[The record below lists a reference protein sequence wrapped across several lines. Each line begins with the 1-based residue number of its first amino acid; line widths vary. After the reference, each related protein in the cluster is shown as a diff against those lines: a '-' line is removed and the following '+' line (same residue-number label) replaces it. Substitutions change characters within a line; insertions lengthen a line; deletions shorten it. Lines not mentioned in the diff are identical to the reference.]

1 MTTETI
7 IEIRNLWYSYDEYPV
22 LKEVDMD
29 VQQGEFLAII
39 GPNGGGKT
47 TLLKLILGILK
58 PDRGYVRVFG
68 KEPRESAGR
77 IGYVPQDTSLN
88 RDFPITV
95 FDVVLMGKLGGRRRR
110 RADSKR
116 DREVV
121 EESLTRVD
129 MWKYRKSRIGELSG
143 GQRQRVFI
151 ARALTSEPEILFL
164 DEPTASVDVEGQST
178 LYHFFNELN
187 KTVTIVVVSHDVSV
201 LSSYVKSVACVNQR
215 VYFHDESEITPDMLQ
230 QAYHCPVELIA
241 HGVPHRVLRLHE
253 DD

>member
-7 IEIRNLWYSYDEYPV
+7 IELRNVWFSYAEYPV
-22 LKEVDMD
+22 LKDVDLN
-29 VQQGEFLAII
+29 VQQGEFLAMI

-58 PDRGYVRVFG
+58 PDRGSVRVFG
-68 KEPRESAGR
+68 EEPRKAAGR
-77 IGYVPQDTSLN
+77 IGYVPQETSFN

-95 FDVVLMGKLGGRRRR
+95 FDVALMGKLGGDRKKRG
-110 RADSKR
+110 DSKR
-116 DREVV
+116 ERESVQ
-121 EESLTRVD
+121 ESLRRVD
-129 MWKYRKSRIGELSG
+129 MWKYRNRRIGELSG

-151 ARALTSEPEILFL
+151 ARALVSEPEILFL

-187 KTVTIVVVSHDVSV
+187 KTVTIVVVSHDVNV
-201 LSSYVKSVACVNQR
+201 LSSYVKSVACVNQK
-215 VYFHDESEITPDMLQ
+215 VFFHDESEITPDMLQ

>member
-1 MTTETI
+1 MTTDTI
-7 IEIRNLWYSYDEYPV
+7 IEIRNVWFSYDEYPV
-22 LKEVDMD
+22 LKDVDLD
-29 VQQGEFLAII
+29 VQRGEFLAII

-58 PDRGYVRVFG
+58 PDRGHVRVFG
-68 KEPRESAGR
+68 DEPRKSASR
-77 IGYVPQDTSLN
+77 IGYVPQETSLN

-95 FDVVLMGKLGGRRRR
+95 FDVALMGKLGGDRTKRG
-110 RADSKR
+110 DSKR
-116 DREVV
+116 ERESVQ
-121 EESLTRVD
+121 ESLRRVD
-129 MWKYRKSRIGELSG
+129 MWKYRNRRIGELSG

-151 ARALTSEPEILFL
+151 ARALASEPEILFL
-164 DEPTASVDVEGQST
+164 DEPTASVDVEGQSS

-187 KTVTIVVVSHDVSV
+187 ETVTIVVVSHDVNV

-215 VYFHDESEITPDMLQ
+215 VFFHDESEITPEMLE

-241 HGVPHRVLRLHE
+241 HGVPHRVLGLHE

>member
-7 IEIRNLWYSYDEYPV
+7 IEIRNVWFSYAEYPV
-22 LKEVDMD
+22 LKDVDLD

-58 PDRGYVRVFG
+58 PDRGSVRVFG
-68 KEPRESAGR
+68 EEPRKAAGR
-77 IGYVPQDTSLN
+77 IGYVPQETSFN
-88 RDFPITV
+88 RNFPITV
-95 FDVVLMGKLGGRRRR
+95 FDVALMGKLGGDRRKRG
-110 RADSKR
+110 DSKR
-116 DREVV
+116 ERESVQ
-121 EESLTRVD
+121 ESLRRVD
-129 MWKYRKSRIGELSG
+129 MWKYRNRRIGELSG

-151 ARALTSEPEILFL
+151 ARALASEPEILFL
-164 DEPTASVDVEGQST
+164 DEPTASVDVEGQSM

-187 KTVTIVVVSHDVSV
+187 KTVTIVVVSHDVNV
-201 LSSYVKSVACVNQR
+201 LSSYVKSVACVNQK
-215 VYFHDESEITPDMLQ
+215 VFFHDESEITPDMLQ

>member
-7 IEIRNLWYSYDEYPV
+7 IEIRNVWFSYAEYPV
-22 LKEVDMD
+22 LKDVDLD

-58 PDRGYVRVFG
+58 PDRGSVRVFG
-68 KEPRESAGR
+68 EEPRKAAGR
-77 IGYVPQDTSLN
+77 IGYVPQETSFN
-88 RDFPITV
+88 RNFPITV
-95 FDVVLMGKLGGRRRR
+95 FDVALMGKLGEDRRKRG
-110 RADSKR
+110 DSKR
-116 DREVV
+116 ERESVQ
-121 EESLTRVD
+121 ESLRRVD
-129 MWKYRKSRIGELSG
+129 MWKYRNRRIGELSG

-151 ARALTSEPEILFL
+151 ARALASEPEILFL

-187 KTVTIVVVSHDVSV
+187 KTVTIVVVSHDVNV

-215 VYFHDESEITPDMLQ
+215 VFFHDESEITPDMLQ